1 MFQNISMT
9 GTGLAVA
16 LIAWV
21 LAGLGVEVG
30 EESIAGFV
38 QAVLT
43 AAGFVLTV
51 WGQLRREDLKFGLL
65 RK

>member
-1 MFQNISMT
+1 MFANVSMT
-9 GTGLAVA
+9 ATGMVTL
-16 LIAWV
+16 LLSWL

-43 AAGFVLTV
+43 AVGFVWMV
-51 WGQLRREDLKFGLL
+51 WGQLRRDDLSYGIF
-65 RK
+65 RN

>member
-1 MFQNISMT
+1 MT